1 MLRSAERFRR
11 RPHPRFPRLYSGG
24 TNQILPPWSGG
35 AQARQ
40 EAGRAAWKSLAD
52 RFRLAN
58 RQSAMA
64 ARLVGVRPVPCRRE
78 SITPEPGVKRRH
90 HSLWPSASWNPRCC
104 GLFGGRSGETP
115 WQYLWTTSPAT
126 VSADPPSQGRPGSPE
141 REVAGA
147 PRWRGTLRAAR
158 CEGRPVVAVL
168 RGPLSSRRLGGPAR
182 VGPARL
188 QSTRLSS
195 TWSAWSRNAG
205 MSTWKDA
212 SIAG

>member
-1 MLRSAERFRR
+1 MLRSAERFRW

-115 WQYLWTTSPAT
+115 WQYLWTTSPAP

-141 REVAGA
+141 REVAGSEV
-147 PRWRGTLRAAR
+147 AR
-158 CEGRPVVAVL
+158 DP
-168 RGPLSSRRLGGPAR
+168 SSRALRRPAGGGGRTPGPAFEPPVGRTAR

>member
-1 MLRSAERFRR
+1 MPRSAERFRW

-52 RFRLAN
+52 RFQLAN

-115 WQYLWTTSPAT
+115 WQYLWTTSRPRC
-126 VSADPPSQGRPGSPE
+126 PPTLLRKDVRAAPSGRLQ
-141 REVAGA
+141 A
-147 PRWRGTLRAAR
+147 PRWRGTLRAVR
-158 CEGRPVVAVL
+158 CEGRPVVVAVL

-195 TWSAWSRNAG
+195 TWSTWSRNAG